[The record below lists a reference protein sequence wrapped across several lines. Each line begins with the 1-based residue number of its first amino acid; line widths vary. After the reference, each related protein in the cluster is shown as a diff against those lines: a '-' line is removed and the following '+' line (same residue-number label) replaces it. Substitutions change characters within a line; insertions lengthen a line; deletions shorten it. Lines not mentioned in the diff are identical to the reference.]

1 LSYQYLSSH
10 NDMQS
15 DCELSLNLRRNSTMK
30 QVIIAALMLAAF
42 SIPVTTALVAMIV
55 VVAPTS
61 AYAQIGAISKYSKQG
76 WRNGV

>member
-1 LSYQYLSSH
+1 
-10 NDMQS
+10 
-15 DCELSLNLRRNSTMK
+15 MK

-61 AYAQIGAISKYSKQG
+61 AYAQIGANSKYSKQG
-76 WRNGV
+76 WRNGVWCRNVQSARCQARAAQKGKGTY